1 MMAHVNGAKNASASA
16 PRPRADDPR
25 FLGSEQDLAPLDRD
39 PVVAFGVV

>member
-1 MMAHVNGAKNASASA
+1 MARVYGIKNASSA
-16 PRPRADDPR
+16 PRLRADDPR

>member
-1 MMAHVNGAKNASASA
+1 MADGYITKIASNA